1 MSTEQEAWNI
11 AWKMVTNVNEMTEEI
26 VKLKETQRQQKNT
39 NNELLNDNEKLKMLY
54 YKTLAD
60 LNQEKIKHRSSF
72 FQWLLGK

>member
-1 MSTEQEAWNI
+1 MSDEQQAWSI
-11 AWKMVTNVNEMTEEI
+11 TWKMVTTVHEMTEEI
-26 VKLKETQRQQKNT
+26 VQLKEKQSQQKNI

>member
-26 VKLKETQRQQKNT
+26 VKLKEKQRQQKNT